1 MTDDRSRIAELLG
14 REPQGRYEV
23 VARRADGDPVV
34 LKNEPILD
42 DGTPM
47 PTRYWLVG
55 PDEVLAVSRLES
67 TGGVRRAEADIDPAL
82 VADAHR
88 RYGVERESAI
98 PAAHTGP
105 RPFGGVAGTREGIKC
120 LHAHYAWYLAGG
132 DDPVGAWVHCQ
143 LHPMTHLL
151 VGATSLTA
159 VIDAITHVLPVGVVH
174 VRDTLADSDPDS
186 DPPPP
191 EALTN
196 AIGLVTD
203 HLDDLVRVAPA
214 IVGAS
219 VAVCGPQMDA
229 IAAVELGGAA
239 RLPFVLTREAAEDV
253 FRTLATERSSDR
265 RRNPGLPESQVVA
278 VVAGCCILVAIMRRL
293 HLHEITITGPTLIGP
308 GSDAT

>member
-1 MTDDRSRIAELLG
+1 
-14 REPQGRYEV
+14 
-23 VARRADGDPVV
+23 
-34 LKNEPILD
+34 
-42 DGTPM
+42 
-47 PTRYWLVG
+47 
-55 PDEVLAVSRLES
+55 LAVSRLES
-67 TGGVRRAEADIDPAL
+67 TGGVRRAEAELDPAL

-88 RYGVERESAI
+88 RYGLERESAV
-98 PAAHTGP
+98 PAAHAGP
-105 RPFGGVAGTREGIKC
+105 RPFGGVAGTRQGIKC

-132 DDPVGAWVHCQ
+132 DDPVGAWVHRQ

-159 VIDAITHVLPVGVVH
+159 VIDATTHVLPIGVIH
-174 VRDTLADSDPDS
+174 LCDTLADSDS

-196 AIGLVTD
+196 AIGLVSD
-203 HLDDLVRVAPA
+203 HLDDLVREAPA

-229 IAAVELGGAA
+229 IAAVELGEAA

-253 FRTLATERSSDR
+253 FRTLATERQSDR

-293 HLHEITITGPTLIGP
+293 HLDEITITGPAITGP
-308 GSDAT
+308 AITRSGNDAT